1 MSSPPPPNPLPTTT
15 TTPNFLQ
22 PQKHSHPPVYQ
33 TFYNPQHSN
42 SRPHH
47 QQPPLPV
54 SSYPYTVNRP
64 HGFLNSD
71 QLVKANPLSAPLQQ
85 PLVGGAPTVSANTK
99 VVGQSSVAFD
109 NSLRE
114 KNGDDAFIVIRD
126 RKVQP
131 QYPDGVKSLPKPLPA
146 STVEARKEDDLE
158 LEEENPENVDHLS
171 AKELLQL
178 HVNHAKKVRARLRN
192 QRLQRIERY
201 KDRLALLLP
210 GVQVSEGT
218 SLYAQCRSWLK
229 NGKLENVD
237 HLSAKELLQLHV
249 NHAKKVR
256 ARLRNQRLQ
265 RIERYK
271 DRLAL
276 LLPAVAD
283 QQPKNDPAS

>member
-15 TTPNFLQ
+15 TAPNFLQ

-54 SSYPYTVNRP
+54 SGYPYTVNRP
-64 HGFLNSD
+64 HGFMNSD
-71 QLVKANPLSAPLQQ
+71 QLAKVNPLSAPLQQ
-85 PLVGGAPTVSANTK
+85 TLVGGAPTVSASTK
-99 VVGQSSVAFD
+99 VVGQSSVAVD
-109 NSLRE
+109 NSLRD

-126 RKVQP
+126 RKVQVSEGTSLYAQGRSWLKNGVTLEKQP
-131 QYPDGVKSLPKPLPA
+131 QYPDCVKSLPKPLPA

-158 LEEENPENVDHLS
+158 LEEKIENVDHLS

-192 QRLQRIERY
+192 E
-201 KDRLALLLP
+201 
-210 GVQVSEGT
+210 
-218 SLYAQCRSWLK
+218 
-229 NGKLENVD
+229 
-237 HLSAKELLQLHV
+237 
-249 NHAKKVR
+249 
-256 ARLRNQRLQ
+256 RLQ

-283 QQPKNDPAS
+283 QQPKNGPAS

>member
-54 SSYPYTVNRP
+54 SGYPYTVNRP

-71 QLVKANPLSAPLQQ
+71 QLVKVNPLSAPLQQ
-85 PLVGGAPTVSANTK
+85 TLVGGAPTVSANTK

-109 NSLRE
+109 NSLRD
-114 KNGDDAFIVIRD
+114 KNGDDAFVVIRD
-126 RKVQP
+126 RKVQISEGTSLYAQCRSWLKNGVPLEKQTPIPTNFVPDVNEALPQGREAFSRFSRTSGP

-210 GVQVSEGT
+210 GV
-218 SLYAQCRSWLK
+218 
-229 NGKLENVD
+229 
-237 HLSAKELLQLHV
+237 
-249 NHAKKVR
+249 
-256 ARLRNQRLQ
+256 
-265 RIERYK
+265 
-271 DRLAL
+271 
-276 LLPAVAD
+276 AD

>member
-22 PQKHSHPPVYQ
+22 PQKHSHPPIYQ

-54 SSYPYTVNRP
+54 SGYPYTVNRP

-71 QLVKANPLSAPLQQ
+71 QLVKVNPLSAPLQQ
-85 PLVGGAPTVSANTK
+85 TLVGGAPTVSANTK

-109 NSLRE
+109 NSLRD
-114 KNGDDAFIVIRD
+114 KNGDDAFVVIRD
-126 RKVQP
+126 RKVQVSEDTSLYAQCRSWLKNGVTLEK
-131 QYPDGVKSLPKPLPA
+131 QYPDCVKSLPKPLPA

-158 LEEENPENVDHLS
+158 LEEKIEN
-171 AKELLQL
+171 
-178 HVNHAKKVRARLRN
+178 
-192 QRLQRIERY
+192 I
-201 KDRLALLLP
+201 
-210 GVQVSEGT
+210 
-218 SLYAQCRSWLK
+218 
-229 NGKLENVD
+229 D

-283 QQPKNDPAS
+283 KQPKNDPAS

>member
-126 RKVQP
+126 RKVQVSEGTSLYAQCRSWLKNGVTLEKQVQISEGTSLYAQCRSWLKNGVP
-131 QYPDGVKSLPKPLPA
+131 LEKQYPDGVKSLPKPLPA

-210 GVQVSEGT
+210 GV
-218 SLYAQCRSWLK
+218 
-229 NGKLENVD
+229 
-237 HLSAKELLQLHV
+237 
-249 NHAKKVR
+249 
-256 ARLRNQRLQ
+256 
-265 RIERYK
+265 
-271 DRLAL
+271 
-276 LLPAVAD
+276 AD

>member
-126 RKVQP
+126 RKVQISEGTSLYAQCRSWLKNGVPLEKQTPIPTNFVPDVNEALPQGREAFSRFSRTSGP

-210 GVQVSEGT
+210 GV
-218 SLYAQCRSWLK
+218 
-229 NGKLENVD
+229 
-237 HLSAKELLQLHV
+237 
-249 NHAKKVR
+249 
-256 ARLRNQRLQ
+256 
-265 RIERYK
+265 
-271 DRLAL
+271 
-276 LLPAVAD
+276 AD

>member
-54 SSYPYTVNRP
+54 SGYPYTVNRP

-71 QLVKANPLSAPLQQ
+71 QLVKVNPLSAPLQQ
-85 PLVGGAPTVSANTK
+85 TLVGGAPTVSANTK

-109 NSLRE
+109 NSLRD
-114 KNGDDAFIVIRD
+114 KNGDDAFVVIRD
-126 RKVQP
+126 RKVQVSEGTSIYAQCRSWLKNGVTLEKQP
-131 QYPDGVKSLPKPLPA
+131 QYPDCVKSLPKPLPA
-146 STVEARKEDDLE
+146 LTVEARKEDDLE

-210 GVQVSEGT
+210 
-218 SLYAQCRSWLK
+218 
-229 NGKLENVD
+229 
-237 HLSAKELLQLHV
+237 
-249 NHAKKVR
+249 
-256 ARLRNQRLQ
+256 
-265 RIERYK
+265 
-271 DRLAL
+271 
-276 LLPAVAD
+276 AVAD

>member
-126 RKVQP
+126 RKVQVSEGTSLYAQCRSWLKNGVTLEK

-210 GVQVSEGT
+210 GV
-218 SLYAQCRSWLK
+218 
-229 NGKLENVD
+229 
-237 HLSAKELLQLHV
+237 
-249 NHAKKVR
+249 
-256 ARLRNQRLQ
+256 
-265 RIERYK
+265 
-271 DRLAL
+271 
-276 LLPAVAD
+276 AD

>member
-22 PQKHSHPPVYQ
+22 PQKHSHPPIYQ

-54 SSYPYTVNRP
+54 SGYPYTVNRP

-71 QLVKANPLSAPLQQ
+71 QLVKVNPLSAPLQQ
-85 PLVGGAPTVSANTK
+85 TLVGGAPTVSANTK
-99 VVGQSSVAFD
+99 VQVSEGT
-109 NSLRE
+109 SLYAQCRSWL
-114 KNGDDAFIVIRD
+114 KNGVTLE
-126 RKVQP
+126 K
-131 QYPDGVKSLPKPLPA
+131 QYPDCVKSLPKPLPA

-158 LEEENPENVDHLS
+158 LEEE
-171 AKELLQL
+171 
-178 HVNHAKKVRARLRN
+178 
-192 QRLQRIERY
+192 
-201 KDRLALLLP
+201 
-210 GVQVSEGT
+210 
-218 SLYAQCRSWLK
+218 
-229 NGKLENVD
+229 KLENVD